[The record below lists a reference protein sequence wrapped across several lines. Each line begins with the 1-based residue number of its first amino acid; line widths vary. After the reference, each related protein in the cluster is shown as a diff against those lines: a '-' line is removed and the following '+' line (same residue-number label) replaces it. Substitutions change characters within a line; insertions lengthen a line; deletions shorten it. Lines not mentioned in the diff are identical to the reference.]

1 MSMLTV
7 LVLSSVLGASGG
19 PPYYQRPATPEADLA
34 ALKQQMA
41 TQSGDERYWLQRVAL
56 YVEMGELEDI
66 GPLLE
71 SLTRSFPRQPVF
83 REAWMML
90 QSRQGHHEQALGLG
104 LSILAEFPGY
114 PTIRVNL
121 ARVYEAKGDLVG
133 ALNLMIGAIEAGPV
147 RVEDWDFLLRTLA
160 QSDHDAGRTLERLKR
175 KVEEHPEIQGLKYL
189 QVVLYTRF
197 GDYLAA
203 RNILKAQP
211 ALARHP
217 DLQRFVAE
225 VDAALAATETS
236 P

>member
-1 MSMLTV
+1 M
-7 LVLSSVLGASGG
+7 SVLAVLLLSGALGANSG

-34 ALKQQMA
+34 ALNQQMA
-41 TQSGDERYWLQRVAL
+41 TQTGDQRYWLQRVAL
-56 YVEMGELEDI
+56 YVEMGELDDI

-71 SLTRSFPRQPVF
+71 GLTRGFPRQPVF

-90 QSRQGHHEQALGLG
+90 QSRQGQHEQAVGLG
-104 LSILAEFPGY
+104 LSILEEFPSY

-121 ARVYEAKGDLVG
+121 ARVYEAKGDLVA

-147 RVEDWDFLLRTLA
+147 RVEDWEFLLRTLA
-160 QSDHDAGRTLERLKR
+160 QSDHDAARTLERLKR
-175 KVEEHPEIQGLKYL
+175 KVDEHPEIQGLKYL

-197 GDYLAA
+197 GDYVAA

-211 ALARHP
+211 ALAQHP

-225 VDAALAATETS
+225 VDAALAATES
-236 P
+236 AP